1 MQHNFS
7 FSEINITFWQ
17 EGGFIYLF
25 ISGGVGETQA
35 SGGTCGVG
43 IEIKIQVNS
52 IAFKCGQG
60 TGENGGTGWVSR
72 VMALASVS

>member
-17 EGGFIYLF
+17 EGDFIYLF
-25 ISGGVGETQA
+25 IFGGVGETQA

-43 IEIKIQVNS
+43 IEIKIQVNL
-52 IAFKCGQG
+52 IAFKCDQG
-60 TGENGGTGWVSR
+60 TGENGGTGWSR
-72 VMALASVS
+72 VMALVSVS